1 MWLYHSL
8 FNHLTTEGFLDSFQF
23 WQLYIQ
29 LLSIYVFKVFC
40 EYRFS
45 YFKDKYFRHR
55 VGQVIKLVYIQF
67 YNKMPNYFPEQ
78 MNFKTLSPHLKLKN
92 IMSQSL
98 CLTTKHVLQN
108 SRRKI
113 LPTHIYPKIY
123 HICCSPF
130 ISHVSCF
137 PLPSFPCFLKNF
149 TAASSS
155 DISHIFSIILS
166 LHLLKLRSQKYY
178 TFYYLIVS

>member
-1 MWLYHSL
+1 
-8 FNHLTTEGFLDSFQF
+8 
-23 WQLYIQ
+23 
-29 LLSIYVFKVFC
+29 
-40 EYRFS
+40 
-45 YFKDKYFRHR
+45 
-55 VGQVIKLVYIQF
+55 
-67 YNKMPNYFPEQ
+67 

-137 PLPSFPCFLKNF
+137 PLPSFPCFPKNF

-166 LHLLKLRSQKYY
+166 LHLLKLRSKKYY
-178 TFYYLIVS
+178 TFYYLTVSWGSSSKFLFWLFLFSWATVLVRFRPQVLISLLDALVPIDTNWILELFDK